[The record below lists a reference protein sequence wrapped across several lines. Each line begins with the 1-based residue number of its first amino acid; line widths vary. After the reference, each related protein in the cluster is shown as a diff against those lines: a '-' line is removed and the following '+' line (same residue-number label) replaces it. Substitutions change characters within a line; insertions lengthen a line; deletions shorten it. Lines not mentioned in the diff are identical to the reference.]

1 MPNPLDS
8 PVSSRRARIALLASV
23 ALLAVTTTVG
33 LTLRVW
39 HSYLDLHVYRT
50 GARVFLDGDFLY
62 GVMPPVDGVYLPFTY
77 PPLAAM
83 LFTPFAVIP
92 VTAAD
97 ALMFAATLIAL
108 GVALWMV
115 LGRLIPRIDW
125 MLRLAAVF
133 ALVAVFQFFEPVREN
148 LGFGQVN
155 ILLMAAITVD
165 VLCRA
170 RRWPRGLLI
179 GIAVSIKLTPAGFL
193 LYFVL
198 RRDWRAVGMMLVGTL
213 GAVGLAWLI
222 SPADSVQYWFHTLR
236 ETGRIGAPYFASNQS
251 IKGAVFRLGMSESLS
266 TVLWLGLSAV
276 AVALAAWWM
285 YRLLAAG
292 QQATA
297 LMVNAAVVLLISPVS
312 WSHHWVWI
320 APVLV
325 IAGYAV
331 STRRFGWPLT
341 AATTVTAVVFA
352 VGPHWLLP
360 ARQDRELSWT
370 WWQHLVGNSYVWL
383 TVAALIV
390 GALSWKPT
398 AALESADD

>member
-1 MPNPLDS
+1 MFKKMKLD
-8 PVSSRRARIALLASV
+8 
-23 ALLAVTTTVG
+23 T
-33 LTLRVW
+33 
-39 HSYLDLHVYRT
+39 
-50 GARVFLDGDFLY
+50 
-62 GVMPPVDGVYLPFTY
+62 
-77 PPLAAM
+77 
-83 LFTPFAVIP
+83 
-92 VTAAD
+92 
-97 ALMFAATLIAL
+97 
-108 GVALWMV
+108 
-115 LGRLIPRIDW
+115 
-125 MLRLAAVF
+125 
-133 ALVAVFQFFEPVREN
+133 QEN

-155 ILLMAAITVD
+155 ILLMAAITID

-331 STRRFGWPLT
+331 STRRFGWPLA

>member
-170 RRWPRGLLI
+170 RRWLRGLLI

-331 STRRFGWPLT
+331 STRRFGWPLA

>member
-331 STRRFGWPLT
+331 STRRFGWPLA

>member
-1 MPNPLDS
+1 VPNPLDS

-331 STRRFGWPLT
+331 STRRFGWPLA

>member
-33 LTLRVW
+33 LALRVW

-115 LGRLIPRIDW
+115 LGRLLPRIEW

-312 WSHHWVWI
+312 WSHHWVWM

-341 AATTVTAVVFA
+341 AATTLTAVVFA